1 MVVIVREIPL
11 PNVWD
16 KDMNYI
22 GEIRPIKVSATVK
35 LIPLSYASLQL
46 PKGVSV
52 PARGFVEIFSSM
64 GSLGIYRV
72 RSPQDAYGDDITTAE
87 LEHAITEVGDYL
99 VLNKYDQ
106 MMPANQA
113 FTTIFGHYRGSL
125 WQLGSVSA
133 LGTGQIAVQADHVR
147 VLECLISLLEQK
159 TDCMMSF
166 DFSTTPWTLNFVKR
180 GTVVSA
186 EGRLSRNVNYAK
198 VYYDDTELCTR
209 AYFEVAATETLDP
222 TNFPVFDVT
231 AYYSI
236 GEYVTYN
243 NQVYR
248 LNDAHESGT
257 TWANTQKS
265 LVNDV
270 PTTAWQ
276 YVDADTIGTYGI
288 VEKQVYS
295 GGDYT
300 ASEVLRV
307 VNDFLEKHKEPRV
320 SIEISLEELSGITG
334 EPFDTFEVGKL
345 CRLALVDYGVT
356 IERTITSMTWDNVY
370 ASPLSV
376 TVNLEDEED
385 TAINFI
391 HDLDSKGGT
400 VGGGGGGG
408 GKKKKEE
415 EFKKFY
421 TDMQKTDYY
430 MDLYARE
437 MKNANEILRQA
448 GLYISAQGTLLYADD
463 NESKLGGKIKVESDR
478 ISLVVEGKGE
488 NAAIKPASIVGSIN
502 DGDSSIKI
510 SANHVDIDGI
520 LTAIAAIAYQVRISY
535 LDVFGTFDSP
545 HIHDEGQVLR
555 FAGSSWG
562 FGTGLTASWQQKEVV
577 TGVGVTLPSIT
588 RSSSRQ
594 FLYSSASGNL
604 TPTATQ
610 AGRVITA
617 YTAGSV
623 EPTTETIYYLGRAS

>member
-1 MVVIVREIPL
+1 MIVKEIPL
-11 PNVWD
+11 PKVWD
-16 KDMNYI
+16 KNLNYI

-52 PARGFVEIFSSM
+52 PARGFVELFSSM
-64 GSLGIYRV
+64 GSLGIFRV

-99 VLNKYDQ
+99 VLESYDE

-113 FTTIFGHYRGSL
+113 FTTIFSHYRGGH
-125 WQLGSVSA
+125 WQLGSVAA
-133 LGTGQIAVQADHVR
+133 LGTDEIAVQFDHVR

-159 TDCMMSF
+159 TDCMMTF

-198 VYYDDTELCTR
+198 ISYDDTELCTR
-209 AYFEVAATETLDP
+209 AYFEVETTEELDP
-222 TNFPVFDVT
+222 TNFPAFDVN

-236 GEYVTYN
+236 GDYVTYN
-243 NQVYR
+243 NKVYR
-248 LNDAHESGT
+248 LNAVHEKGT

-270 PTTAWQ
+270 PSTAWQ

-288 VEKQVYS
+288 VEKTVYS

-320 SIEISLEELSGITG
+320 SIEISLEELSSITG

-345 CRLALVDYGVT
+345 CRLALADYGVT
-356 IERTITSMTWDNVY
+356 IERTITGMTWDNVY
-370 ASPLSV
+370 TSPLSV

-391 HDLDSKGGT
+391 HDLDASGGT

-408 GKKKKEE
+408 GKKKTEE
-415 EFKKFY
+415 GFKKFY
-421 TDMQKTDYY
+421 TKVEQNDYY

-437 MKNANEILRQA
+437 MKNAKEVLRQA
-448 GLYISAQGTLLYADD
+448 GLYLSANGALLYAED
-463 NESKLGGKIKVESDR
+463 NENQIGGRVKVQADR
-478 ISLVVEGKGE
+478 ISLVVEGTGE
-488 NAAIKPASIVGSIN
+488 NAKIKPASIVTAIN
-502 DGDSSIKI
+502 SQTGQSMIKL
-510 SANHVDIDGI
+510 SADVIDIDGV
-520 LTAIAAIAYQVRISY
+520 LNAIAATANTVRIGDLS
-535 LDVFGTFDSP
+535 VFTQLNSP
-545 HIHDEGQVLR
+545 HIHDESSVLR
-555 FAGSSWG
+555 FSGSSWG
-562 FGTGLTASWQQKEVV
+562 FGTGLTASWKSKTVV
-577 TGVGVTLPSIT
+577 TAVGVTLPSIS
-588 RSSSRQ
+588 RSSSRY
-594 FLYSSASGNL
+594 FLYSTASGNL
-604 TPTATQ
+604 TPSATQ
-610 AGRVITA
+610 SGRVITS
-617 YTAGSV
+617 YSAGSV
-623 EPTTETIYYLGRAS
+623 EPTTETIYYLGRDA